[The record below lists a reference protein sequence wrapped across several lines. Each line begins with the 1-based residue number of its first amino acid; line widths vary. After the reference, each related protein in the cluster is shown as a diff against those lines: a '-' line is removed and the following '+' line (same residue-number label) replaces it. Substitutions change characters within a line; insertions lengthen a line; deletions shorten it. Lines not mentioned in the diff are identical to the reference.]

1 MKASVSIQIPKPCT
15 ESWAT
20 MNTVDDLHRHCAAC
34 DKVLTDFSGMS
45 DTEIVLWFK
54 NNNGKV
60 CGRFAPGQLNRAL
73 VLPAAKT
80 EKKIPKAFGNWLNA
94 LWLLPFAWGSN
105 DAKAQTTSPEVIRS
119 KPPVSVRTTTNTTI
133 ETPAEKT
140 TNAVT
145 VSGTVRAADTNKP
158 VTGCTVHCVIDGK
171 SFSVKTDA
179 KGAYKLELP
188 EGKTDEVIIRFYMHG
203 YESQA
208 ETIHRSGAVNGKITQ
223 DVKFEE
229 REMMLKG
236 DIGLIITPASQ
247 PQGTM
252 TAFFQKVK
260 AVFGAGNNET
270 TSIG

>member
-1 MKASVSIQIPKPCT
+1 MKATVSIQIPKPCT

-73 VLPAAKT
+73 VLPAEKT
-80 EKKIPKAFGNWLNA
+80 EKKKYWLNA
-94 LWLLPFAWGSN
+94 LWLIPFAWGGN
-105 DAKAQTTSPEVIRS
+105 DAKAQTATPEVIRS
-119 KPPVSVRTTTNTTI
+119 KPPVSVRTTQPSVVEATADKVTT
-133 ETPAEKT
+133 
-140 TNAVT
+140 AVT
-145 VSGTVRAADTNKP
+145 VSGTVRAAETNKP

-179 KGAYKLELP
+179 KGNYKLELP
-188 EGKTDEVIIRFYMHG
+188 EGKTDEVMLRFYLPG
-203 YESQA
+203 YQSQA
-208 ETIHRSGAVNGKITQ
+208 ETIHRSGAVNGKVTL

-236 DIGLIITPASQ
+236 DVGLMITPASES
-247 PQGTM
+247 QGTM
-252 TAFFQKVK
+252 TAFFRKVK
-260 AVFGAGNNET
+260 ALFGAGNNDNS
-270 TSIG
+270 SIA